1 MKTLN
6 HVEMLRLVTE
16 HKDYESLGKISEDS
30 YLYAVAKE
38 YRKSVGNEITMS
50 RAIEDVAN
58 QCYKQIARLFT
69 DGIL

>member
-6 HVEMLRLVTE
+6 YVEMLRLVTE
-16 HKDYESLGKISEDS
+16 HKDYENLGKISEDS
-30 YLYAVAKE
+30 YLYTIAKE
-38 YRKSVGNEITMS
+38 YRKSVDDEITMQ